1 MIIHKKHEK
10 MKIKE
15 TRIYQT
21 YKKHLI
27 IMIRFIYERTMKKIE
42 SPISKV
48 KKHVRTT
55 QTIFNMG
62 SHVYSI
68 GTGFYNYRQIFD
80 LK

>member
-1 MIIHKKHEK
+1 
-10 MKIKE
+10 
-15 TRIYQT
+15 
-21 YKKHLI
+21 
-27 IMIRFIYERTMKKIE
+27 MIRFIYERTMKKIE